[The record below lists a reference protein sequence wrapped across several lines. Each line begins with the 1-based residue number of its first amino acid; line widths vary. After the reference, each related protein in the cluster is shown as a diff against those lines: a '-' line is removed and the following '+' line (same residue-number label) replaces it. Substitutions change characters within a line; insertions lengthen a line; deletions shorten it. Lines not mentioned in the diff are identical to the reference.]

1 MKANDVEV
9 TEVFF
14 SVVSP
19 VYLGEKTVRL
29 LVEGIEREVRK
40 LGKTYEIILV
50 EDASP
55 DNSWN
60 EIQKIAEINSAVKG
74 IKLSRNF
81 GQHKAIAAGL
91 KAGCGQWFVVMD
103 CDLQDPPEDIGLLF
117 RKSQEGFD
125 IVLGRRTV
133 RQDTFLKRAFSKC
146 FYALLSKLS
155 GAKFDASV
163 ANFGIY
169 SKKVIQAINKMD
181 EPIRFF
187 PAMVKW
193 VGFKSTAISINHS
206 ERAEGKSS
214 YSFRKLCNLGLDIVL
229 AYSDLPLRI
238 VAGVGLLLSF
248 CSVILTLLVVERAL
262 TKGFSVVGYASLV
275 CLILFC
281 TG

>member
-1 MKANDVEV
+1 
-9 TEVFF
+9 
-14 SVVSP
+14 
-19 VYLGEKTVRL
+19 
-29 LVEGIEREVRK
+29 
-40 LGKTYEIILV
+40 
-50 EDASP
+50 
-55 DNSWN
+55 
-60 EIQKIAEINSAVKG
+60 
-74 IKLSRNF
+74 
-81 GQHKAIAAGL
+81 
-91 KAGCGQWFVVMD
+91 
-103 CDLQDPPEDIGLLF
+103 
-117 RKSQEGFD
+117 
-125 IVLGRRTV
+125 
-133 RQDTFLKRAFSKC
+133 
-146 FYALLSKLS
+146 LSKLS

-275 CLILFC
+275 CLILFY
-281 TG
+281 TGLIVFILGMVGLYIGKIFEATKNRPIYVEEERVNF